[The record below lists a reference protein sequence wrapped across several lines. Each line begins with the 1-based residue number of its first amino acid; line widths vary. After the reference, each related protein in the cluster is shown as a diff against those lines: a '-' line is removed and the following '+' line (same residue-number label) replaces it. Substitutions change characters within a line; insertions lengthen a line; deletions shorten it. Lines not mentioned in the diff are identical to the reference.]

1 MLFLLKMIYQTIIYK
16 GCNMKNIAVIFGGES
31 CEHDIS
37 IITGVQLLSR
47 ANLPDYNLIPI
58 YINKEGAWLTGDE
71 LFDIDNYNNDFF
83 AVKACTITPTSQML
97 YFVQKRKLKPFVNI
111 DAAILCLH
119 GGNGEGGGVSGLLAM
134 AKIPYSSCN
143 LIASAVCL
151 DKVAFK
157 YMMKGIGVEVIDGFA
172 IMEEDFILDRERVE
186 TKINKIGYPIIIK
199 PAKLGSSI
207 GIEVVYS
214 QDELDKKIKNAF
226 KYDRKVL
233 VEKYVNI
240 KKEINIAV
248 IEDKGELIFSNTEE
262 PISKSSILSF
272 DEKYSNSVDGFEGI
286 KRISPANINDEMRQV
301 IVDTAARIYTSL
313 DLFGIVRFDFILD
326 SDYQLYINEVNT
338 IPGSM
343 ANYLFDKNEYSYNKL
358 IEMLVSNAIHRK
370 VKEENYRESY
380 SSDVL
385 NRGMKA
391 LEK

>member
-1 MLFLLKMIYQTIIYK
+1 
-16 GCNMKNIAVIFGGES
+16 MKNIAVIFGGES

-58 YINKEGAWLTGDE
+58 YINKKGVWLTGDE

-143 LIASAVCL
+143 LTASAVCL

-157 YMMKGIGVEVIDGFA
+157 YMMRGIGVEVIDGFA

-186 TKINKIGYPIIIK
+186 RKINKIGYPIIIK

-301 IVDTAARIYTSL
+301 IIDTAARIYTSL